1 MKTITINKYV
11 LVLLISLLFTYITL
25 SVSSCITPSKGYN
38 YKAHNSK
45 NIKFKKNNEH
55 GKYMKCKRK

>member
-1 MKTITINKYV
+1 MKTVTVNKTV
-11 LVLLISLLFTYITL
+11 LVILIWLLLTYIIL
-25 SVSSCITPSKGYN
+25 SVSSCTTTNKGYN

-55 GKYMKCKRK
+55 GKYMKCKKK